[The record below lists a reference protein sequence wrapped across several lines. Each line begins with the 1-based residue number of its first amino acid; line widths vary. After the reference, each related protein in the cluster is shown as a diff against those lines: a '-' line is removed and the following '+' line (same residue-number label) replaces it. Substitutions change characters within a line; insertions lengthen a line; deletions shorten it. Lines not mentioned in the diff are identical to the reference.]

1 MNQRAPPRDTGAC
14 PIMHTDYRVDR
25 PVLEHR
31 TRLSA
36 DREAQPFYWNDSTE
50 HGFWMVTR
58 FADVLEALNM
68 PEAFNNRQVNAFDKN
83 MALHLL
89 PQTLNGQEHRKLR
102 AVLNPYFAPAA
113 VKRMEAVAR
122 ERAIALIEEIR
133 PRKSVD
139 MANEFGMQYPT
150 EIFLALL
157 GLPTSDGLMFL
168 KWVEDIFG
176 GFFGGPDAAPAAKAA
191 GERIQDYFRVALE
204 ERERSPRDPKTDL
217 VTRLLVARIDDQP
230 IPRED
235 LLTICMT
242 LMAAGLDTTRSA
254 LGYIFHHLA
263 HFEADRRRLI
273 RNPSEWTVAVDEFVR
288 LYPLVFQDGRQATD
302 DIEFHGCP
310 VRAGDMLW
318 LGLGSANQDPRQFEN
333 PERFDPSRKNLRDHV
348 GFGSGP
354 HRCLGMHLAKAEI
367 VIVMQEWLARI
378 PEYRIAAGAKLTER
392 GGQLRIQHLPL
403 EWD

>member
-1 MNQRAPPRDTGAC
+1 
-14 PIMHTDYRVDR
+14 MHTDFRVDR
-25 PVLEHR
+25 PLLE
-31 TRLSA
+31 TRRMLSD

-58 FADVLEALNM
+58 FTEVLEALNM
-68 PEAFNNRQVNAFDKN
+68 PEAFNNKQVNAFDRN
-83 MALHLL
+83 MAVHLL
-89 PQTLNGQEHRKLR
+89 PQTLNGQAHRNLR

-113 VKRMEAVAR
+113 VKRIEPLAR
-122 ERAIALIEEIR
+122 ERAIALIEELQ
-133 PRKSVD
+133 PKKAVD
-139 MANEFGMQYPT
+139 MANGFGMQYPT

-157 GLPTSDGLMFL
+157 GLPMSDGLMFL

-176 GFFGGPDAAPAAKAA
+176 GFFGGPAAAPAARLA
-191 GERIQDYFRVALE
+191 GEHIQDYFRTALD
-204 ERERSPRDPKTDL
+204 EREKNPRDPKTDL
-217 VTRLLVARIDDQP
+217 VTRLLAARIDDKP

-235 LLTICMT
+235 VLTICMT

-273 RNPSEWTVAVDEFVR
+273 DKPLEWAVAVDEFVR

-310 VRAGDMLW
+310 IRAGDMLW
-318 LGLGSANQDPRQFEN
+318 IGIASANQDPRKFER
-333 PERFDPSRKNLRDHV
+333 PDKFDPSRKNLRDHV
-348 GFGSGP
+348 GFGGGP

-367 VIVMQEWLARI
+367 VIVMQEWLKRI
-378 PEYRIAAGAKLTER
+378 PDYRVAAGSKLTER

-403 EWD
+403 EWN